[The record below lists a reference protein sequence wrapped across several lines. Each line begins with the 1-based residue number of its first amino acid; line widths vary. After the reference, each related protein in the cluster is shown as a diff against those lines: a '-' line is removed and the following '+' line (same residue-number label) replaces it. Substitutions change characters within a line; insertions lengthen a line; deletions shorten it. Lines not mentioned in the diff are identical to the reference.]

1 MSSVPP
7 VQSASRSGQAQPGA
21 IACPSALPEP
31 TAQVS
36 VAQLTSILMMLEARN
51 AEGSKN
57 ASQSRIETDSNLQKW
72 AQEKMRQA
80 QIEAR
85 EAESN
90 GSSWDKLTSTLSTVA
105 EVAAAAAAVA
115 TVATGG
121 AGLPAFLALAGAT
134 MSLSATVGRQAGWDP
149 KLCNGLALGGCLLS
163 LGSGV
168 SAASSGTKAAEASGQ
183 ASGGASKS
191 SALSM
196 RDVAKGC
203 RALAGSAT
211 AASGGTSMAAGHYHQ
226 QGALHAADAMQARQ
240 DASRYDTAQ
249 KDHIDRLDEIA
260 QSASD
265 AVAQLIQM
273 QTEAQA
279 SAMQIIH
286 SIGRRA

>member
-1 MSSVPP
+1 MNAVSLISSAK
-7 VQSASRSGQAQPGA
+7 SCSHAQPGA
-21 IACPSALPEP
+21 RTCPDALPEP

-36 VAQLTSILMMLEARN
+36 VAQLTSILMMLEARK
-51 AEGSKN
+51 AEGSKS
-57 ASQSRIETDSNLQKW
+57 AAQSRIDVDSNRQKW

-90 GSSWDKLTSTLSTVA
+90 GSSWDSFTSTLSTVA
-105 EVAAAAAAVA
+105 EVASVAAAVA

-121 AGLPAFLALAGAT
+121 AGLPAYLALAGAT
-134 MSLSATVGRQAGWDP
+134 MSLSASVGRQAGWDP
-149 KLCNGLALGGCLLS
+149 KLCTGLAVGGCALS

-168 SAASSGTKAAEASGQ
+168 AGATSGAKAAEASET
-183 ASGGASKS
+183 AAGGASKS
-191 SALSM
+191 GAFTA

-203 RALAGSAT
+203 RVVAGSST
-211 AASGGTSMAAGHYHQ
+211 AASGGTTMVAGHYHQ
-226 QGALHAADAMQARQ
+226 QGANHAADALQSRQ

-260 QSASD
+260 QNASD
-265 AVAQLIQM
+265 AVEQLIEM